1 MVALSS
7 GVSLSGGINVSGFQI
22 EPLAFTTT
30 PATTEPGPLNI
41 YYRRSKVVVIYTAA
55 ELNAAGISGS
65 TTFNAIGMYV
75 ITAPTTSYQPY
86 PSYTVGM
93 INTANGV
100 GTNITTGWTTVRT
113 AANLSFSASVVLN
126 LVITFNTNFTWNGTS
141 NLGIGFAWGMVPTG
155 FSSAGTVR
163 SNSTGS
169 FAWARTDSAGAY
181 TLADATTSTSSGRPI
196 ITLYRV

>member
-22 EPLAFTTT
+22 QPLQFTTV
-30 PATTEPGPLNI
+30 PATTDPGPLNI

-65 TTFNAIGMYV
+65 VTFNAIGMYV

-93 INTANGV
+93 INTASSV
-100 GTNITTGWTTVRT
+100 GSDITSGWTTVRN
-113 AANLSFSASVVLN
+113 AANLSFGASVSLN
-126 LVITFNTNFTWNGTS
+126 YVIDFNTNFTWNGTS
-141 NLGIGFAWGMVPTG
+141 NLGIGFAWGLVPTG
-155 FSSAGTVR
+155 FTSAGTVR
-163 SNSTGS
+163 HNSSGS
-169 FAWARTDSAGAY
+169 YAVARTDSAGTY
-181 TLADATTSTSSGRPI
+181 TLADATSSTTAGRPI